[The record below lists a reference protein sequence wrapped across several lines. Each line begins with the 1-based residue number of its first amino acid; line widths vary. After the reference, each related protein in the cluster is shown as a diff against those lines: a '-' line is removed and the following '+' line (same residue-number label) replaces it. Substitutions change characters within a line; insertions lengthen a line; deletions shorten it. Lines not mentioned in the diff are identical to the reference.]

1 MSTTRRERKE
11 SITKQRKQ
19 QIFEAA
25 LKVFSQ
31 KGFDQ
36 ATIPDIA
43 QEAEV
48 AVGTIYNYY
57 QSKHDLLLSIIKDY
71 IVTESLTGLLEQ
83 SPKSDVATFLS
94 SLINERLIIG
104 LDNTDVMQLLMSEIR
119 RDPELRRQYTEQ
131 VVRPTFKL
139 LEEHLESRIAKDTFN
154 PSNIHI
160 VVRAL
165 IGMIIGLTIISS
177 IEGEKGLLRR
187 IPRQELGAEVT
198 KLILEGIKGK

>member
-1 MSTTRRERKE
+1 
-11 SITKQRKQ
+11 
-19 QIFEAA
+19 
-25 LKVFSQ
+25 
-31 KGFDQ
+31 
-36 ATIPDIA
+36 
-43 QEAEV
+43 
-48 AVGTIYNYY
+48 
-57 QSKHDLLLSIIKDY
+57 
-71 IVTESLTGLLEQ
+71 
-83 SPKSDVATFLS
+83 
-94 SLINERLIIG
+94 
-104 LDNTDVMQLLMSEIR
+104 MQLLMSEIR

-139 LEEHLESRIAKDTFN
+139 LEEHLASRIAKDTSH
-154 PSNIHI
+154 PSNIHV